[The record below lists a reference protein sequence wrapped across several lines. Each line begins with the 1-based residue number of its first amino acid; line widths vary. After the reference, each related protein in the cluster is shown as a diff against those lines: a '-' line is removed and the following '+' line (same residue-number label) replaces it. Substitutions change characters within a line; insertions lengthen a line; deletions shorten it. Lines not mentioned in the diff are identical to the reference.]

1 MVNYVKSIKFGEE
14 GTEYA
19 VKDSEAQSQINEI
32 LEGDLFVKS
41 QQSIED
47 SGKALVINEEGI
59 VEPSSIEIPSLDGYA
74 TEQYVQEQIEGLDIP
89 SIEGLASEQYVN
101 NAIEGLDIP
110 SIEGLASEQYV
121 NSAVEGLASEQ
132 YVQEQIEALDI
143 PSLDGY
149 ATEQYVAS
157 AIEALDIPSI
167 EGLASE
173 EYVSQNYVAK
183 SNSTIIEDAADE
195 TELVEKFNV
204 LLSVLRTAGLLG
216 RSEPTGE

>member
-14 GTEYA
+14 GTEYT

-47 SGKALVINEEGI
+47 SGKALVINEEGV
-59 VEPSSIEIPSLDGYA
+59 VEPASIEIPSLDGYATEEYVDSAIEALDIPSIEGLASEQYVTSAIEGLASEQYVQEQIEAIEIPSLDGYA
-74 TEQYVQEQIEGLDIP
+74 TEQYVT
-89 SIEGLASEQYVN
+89 S
-101 NAIEGLDIP
+101 AIEG
-110 SIEGLASEQYV
+110 
-121 NSAVEGLASEQ
+121 
-132 YVQEQIEALDI
+132 
-143 PSLDGY
+143 
-149 ATEQYVAS
+149 
-157 AIEALDIPSI
+157 LDIPSI

-183 SNSTIIEDAADE
+183 SNSTIIEDAVDE